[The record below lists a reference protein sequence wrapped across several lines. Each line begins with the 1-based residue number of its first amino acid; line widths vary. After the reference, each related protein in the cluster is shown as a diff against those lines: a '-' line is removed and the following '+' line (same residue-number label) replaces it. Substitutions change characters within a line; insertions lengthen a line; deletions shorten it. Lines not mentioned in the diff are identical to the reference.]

1 MNLLAHVL
9 IAPFGNVADAD
20 RYVTGGLNQRGGT
33 PFGAGKPALHHRT
46 LIDHDLTDAQLVYVC
61 PFVMLSVCDRRLEDF
76 ANYAGCFSWTE
87 LQQLKRFSDGEISHL
102 ICHESAL
109 LG

>member
-33 PFGAGKPALHHRT
+33 PFGAGS
-46 LIDHDLTDAQLVYVC
+46 Q
-61 PFVMLSVCDRRLEDF
+61 
-76 ANYAGCFSWTE
+76 
-87 LQQLKRFSDGEISHL
+87 RFITGPSSTMI
-102 ICHESAL
+102 
-109 LG
+109 